1 MGGGAPTGW
10 LGVGRPVGPPVPWP
24 RDMHRALPAPGR
36 VSSSPASRV
45 VPSTVVGAL
54 GAGTVPRSGPAGR
67 GPGTTFF
74 STRTSILLGEALC
87 SKYSPSCNIAPRGRR
102 GLDLAGRLRVDSQAT
117 RRHFALQSGGL
128 GVGLRELDHAASSCS
143 VAVSDAS
150 FRASRRYLALPYA
163 SEHGWWPLLTGR

>member
-1 MGGGAPTGW
+1 MGEAAPTGW
-10 LGVGRPVGPPVPWP
+10 LGVGRPVGLLVPWP

-36 VSSSPASRV
+36 VSSSPTSRV

-87 SKYSPSCNIAPRGRR
+87 SKYSPSCNIAPRGPQR
-102 GLDLAGRLRVDSQAT
+102 LYVAGRLPPDS
-117 RRHFALQSGGL
+117 
-128 GVGLRELDHAASSCS
+128 
-143 VAVSDAS
+143 
-150 FRASRRYLALPYA
+150 
-163 SEHGWWPLLTGR
+163 